1 MSRAV
6 GLHFLPDGTDVSINQ
21 SQHAQPN
28 GEYKIQDIE
37 KRAEFERQKAKK
49 LKGINQKKGE

>member
-1 MSRAV
+1 MSRAI
-6 GLHFLPDGTDVSINQ
+6 GRLFLPDGTDVSINQ

-37 KRAEFERQKAKK
+37 KRAEFERQKAKQ
-49 LKGINQKKGE
+49 LKEINQKKGE